1 VGGYGPVAGSGV
13 IARSGAWKRTSGFAA
28 CPAERRRT
36 GRPRLQERPARADA
50 VHVSRIRTNL
60 PSATLPLTAAGTVRV
75 AAVVVSALVVAA
87 ISTTAL
93 VMLDSTGAAAGGA
106 GMLGATGTVAV
117 AAVCVLVAF
126 LIALVYMAV
135 TGQERAAAREA
146 LLARNSRTLL
156 GVTDPDEVRAATG
169 ETAAAL
175 VAATPGLG
183 LMFLRREGGHAVV
196 ESAYGLP
203 RVTAGDLLPIGALAR
218 LDPDEV
224 GAMRRLEGD
233 TDDIDALVTERRRWR
248 GCGVGSPDAE
258 RFALVGAGR
267 WTPGDAYDAVRT
279 LVTQLAI
286 AEAGCTTQLAPTHAT
301 ATDELAGLPGRAV
314 FFHRVT
320 SSLSAAAG
328 HEATVALMIVD
339 IDDFKLVNDSLGQA
353 VGDELLSE
361 VAGRIVEIAAEHD
374 GIAARFGGDEF
385 AVLVTGLDGRADAA
399 RVAERLCDDLRR
411 PVQTSMGGTAISASI
426 GLAVAGPGLTPA
438 DLIRCAD
445 IAMYSAKAR
454 GKNRVEEYTEERYG
468 GIAQVRVLE
477 EHLAKAVGG
486 REIAVHYQ
494 PMVDLKTGRCVGM
507 EALARWQHPTLGLL
521 KPASFIPLAERG
533 GYAVELG
540 ASVLQAA
547 CRQTMAW
554 SELPGGDG
562 LRIAVNVAG
571 GQLVEPGFVQT
582 VVDQLIDSGLPASR
596 LTLELTESEVL
607 YDETAQ
613 AQMAAL
619 AEMGVRIAL
628 DDFGAGFA
636 SLANLHAV
644 PVYQLKIDRGLLVRR
659 DQDRADAMVNVIM
672 SVSEYLGLETVA
684 EQVETVEHAEWARR
698 IGIRLAHGH
707 LFAPPMPAEEFAG
720 WLTRSHQGAGMII
733 GTPTMAALGSPDAS
747 A

>member
-1 VGGYGPVAGSGV
+1 VHVT
-13 IARSGAWKRTSGFAA
+13 RLRTS
-28 CPAERRRT
+28 
-36 GRPRLQERPARADA
+36 
-50 VHVSRIRTNL
+50 L
-60 PSATLPLTAAGTVRV
+60 PSATLPITAAGGLRV
-75 AAVVVSALVVAA
+75 AAVVMAALVVAG
-87 ISTTAL
+87 ISATAL
-93 VMLDSTGAAAGGA
+93 VLLDTTAAPGGGSELPGMTGS
-106 GMLGATGTVAV
+106 VAV

-146 LLARNSRTLL
+146 LLARNSRMML
-156 GVTDPDEVRAATG
+156 GLTDPADVRDVTG

-183 LMFLRREGGHAVV
+183 LMFLRREGAHAVV
-196 ESAYGLP
+196 EATYGLP
-203 RVTAGDLLPIGALAR
+203 RVASGDLLPIGALAR
-218 LDPDEV
+218 IDPDDT
-224 GAMRRLEGD
+224 GAMHRLEGD

-248 GCGVGSPDAE
+248 GCGVGSADAE
-258 RFALVGAGR
+258 RFVLVGAGR
-267 WTPGDAYDAVRT
+267 RTPGDAYDAVRT
-279 LVTQLAI
+279 LVAQHAI
-286 AEAGCTTQLAPTHAT
+286 AEAGCAAHSAPVHAT
-301 ATDELAGLPGRAV
+301 TTDELAGLPGRAV

-320 SSLSAAAG
+320 TALADATG
-328 HEATVALMIVD
+328 HESTVALMIVD
-339 IDDFKLVNDSLGQA
+339 IDDFRLVNDAMGQTA
-353 VGDELLSE
+353 GDELLAE
-361 VAGRIVEIAAEHD
+361 IAGRIVEVAARHD

-385 AVLVTGLDGRADAA
+385 ALLVTGIDGAEDAT

-411 PVQTSMGGTAISASI
+411 PVPTSHGGTAVSASI
-426 GLAVAGPGLTPA
+426 GLATAAPGLTPA

-454 GKNRVEEYTEERYG
+454 GKSRVEAYTEERYG

-486 REIAVHYQ
+486 REIVVHYQ
-494 PMVDLKTGRCVGM
+494 PMIDLKTGRCVGA

-554 SELPGGDG
+554 SELPGAED
-562 LRIAVNVAG
+562 LRIAVNIAG
-571 GQLVEPGFVQT
+571 GQLVEPGLVQS
-582 VVDQLIDSGLPASR
+582 VVDQLIDSGLPAYR

-613 AQMAAL
+613 AQMSAL

-644 PVYQLKIDRGLLVRR
+644 PVFQLKIDRGLLVRR
-659 DQDRADAMVNVIM
+659 DAARADAMVDVIM

-684 EQVETVEHAEWARR
+684 EQVETEEHAEWARR

-707 LFAPPMPAEEFAG
+707 LFAPPMAADEFAA
-720 WLTRSHQGAGMII
+720 WLARTNAGEGMLLG
-733 GTPTMAALGSPDAS
+733 GTPMAGLAPDVPA
-747 A
+747 

>member
-1 VGGYGPVAGSGV
+1 MTP
-13 IARSGAWKRTSGFAA
+13 
-28 CPAERRRT
+28 PAHAIT
-36 GRPRLQERPARADA
+36 GLSTLQERARRADA
-50 VHVSRIRTNL
+50 VHVSRLRAYL
-60 PSATLPLTAAGTVRV
+60 PSTTLPMTAAGTLRV
-75 AAVVVSALVVAA
+75 AAVVVSALVIAA
-87 ISTTAL
+87 ISATAL
-93 VMLDSTGAAAGGA
+93 VMLDTAGTTEGAGVLGVTGAI
-106 GMLGATGTVAV
+106 AV
-117 AAVCVLVAF
+117 GAVCLLVAF

-146 LLARNSRTLL
+146 LLARNSRKLL
-156 GVTDPDEVRAATG
+156 GLSDPEEVRFVTG
-169 ETAAAL
+169 ETAGAL

-183 LMFLRREGGHAVV
+183 LMFLRREGGHLVV
-196 ESAYGLP
+196 EAAYGLP
-203 RVTAGDLLPIGALAR
+203 RVAQGDLLPIGALAR
-218 LDPDEV
+218 LDPDDT
-224 GAMRRLEGD
+224 GTMHRLEGD
-233 TDDIDALVTERRRWR
+233 TDDIDALVTERRHWR
-248 GCGVGSPDAE
+248 GCGIGSQDAE
-258 RFALVGAGR
+258 RFVLVGAGR
-267 WTPGDAYDAVRT
+267 WTPNDAYDAVRT
-279 LVTQLAI
+279 LVAQRAI
-286 AEAGCTTQLAPTHAT
+286 AEAGCTNQILTAHAP

-320 SSLSAAAG
+320 SALSSAG
-328 HEATVALMIVD
+328 VHESAVALLIVD
-339 IDDFKLVNDSLGQA
+339 LDDFKLVNDSLGQTA
-353 VGDELLSE
+353 GDEVLSE
-361 VAGRIVEIAAEHD
+361 VAARIVELAAEHD

-385 AVLVTGLDGRADAA
+385 AVLVTGLDGRSEAIG
-399 RVAERLCDDLRR
+399 VAERLCDDLRAPIR
-411 PVQTSMGGTAISASI
+411 TSMGGTSLSASI
-426 GLAVAGPGLTPA
+426 GLAVAGSGLTPA

-486 REIAVHYQ
+486 REIVVHYQ
-494 PMVDLKTGRCVGM
+494 PMIDLKTGRCVGM

-547 CRQTMAW
+547 CRQTMSW

-571 GQLVEPGFVQT
+571 GQLVSPGFVQT
-582 VVDQLIDSGLPASR
+582 VVDQLIESGLPASR

-607 YDETAQ
+607 YDPTAQ
-613 AQMAAL
+613 AQMSAL

-644 PVYQLKIDRGLLVRR
+644 PVYQLKIDRGLLARR
-659 DQDRADAMVNVIM
+659 DEAGADAMVNLIM
-672 SVSEYLGLETVA
+672 SVSDYLGLETVA

-707 LFAPPMPAEEFAG
+707 LFAAPMPAEEFAA
-720 WLTRSHQGAGMII
+720 WLIRSHDTAGLVMGAPTA
-733 GTPTMAALGSPDAS
+733 TPAMPTAMPQP
-747 A
+747 